1 MRNTKCLTGLAAVVS
16 ASLLLAATST
26 AWAQKAGGTGT
37 SGGARASGG
46 GGTGRI
52 GATGRTGA
60 AGTGARAGG
69 GVSATGA
76 IGGGTDT
83 TVSPVTPN
91 PTLEP
96 PPGARGPGGPGG
108 VLPGGGGFRQGINR
122 GTGTGGRQGMQ
133 GDTGTSRPGT
143 RSGTRATQRSGSAN
157 TGTNAGAEGFDDGGF
172 DAAISSGSR
181 SRAGTARARASARS
195 TSQTP
200 TDDSLGAT
208 TQSGADGSAFTD
220 DGVPT
225 SGSATRTRRSRVS
238 RESRAARR
246 AANRLFDDDATDASA
261 DGPDQITSPDIDPEL
276 PESVPSANS
285 SSAANRISGFT
296 GDAGSPNSNSGSN
309 AVGGFDP
316 RGTAQT
322 DTDFEDRN
330 SIPEDS
336 EFGTAD
342 DRQRGDPDAPLFGD
356 SDGTSDGTFGSD
368 DSETGTSSRTTRS
381 RRGVLGAAGSSGSQ
395 SSDSQSG
402 GSAEDDDLEVTDGRL
417 TTGSRT
423 SRTSRFRGNQNLR
436 NDLANGGRDLQR
448 RLGLEFG
455 TDTGNG
461 LTVDNVTAG
470 SLAQRA
476 GMQVGD
482 VISSINDQPITSIDD
497 LSRILRRAG
506 QTGRALLEVTRNGEQ
521 VTLTLNLRQAREL
534 ANRVRGRL
542 GSGTG
547 AGTEVEDD
555 DTGTDDDST
564 TRARTRTRRTVPS
577 TADRSLLFD

>member
-16 ASLLLAATST
+16 ASLLLAATAT

-76 IGGGTDT
+76 IGGGT

-342 DRQRGDPDAPLFGD
+342 DRQRDDPDAPLFDD
-356 SDGTSDGTFGSD
+356 SDGSNTSESSRVSRRGFTD
-368 DSETGTSSRTTRS
+368 DSGLTEDGTSSR
-381 RRGVLGAAGSSGSQ
+381 
-395 SSDSQSG
+395 
-402 GSAEDDDLEVTDGRL
+402 
-417 TTGSRT
+417 RT
-423 SRTSRFRGNQNLR
+423 SGFRGNQNLA
-436 NDLANGGRDLQR
+436 NDLRNAGRDLER
-448 RLGLEFG
+448 RFGLRFG
-455 TDTGNG
+455 TDTSGG
-461 LTVDNVTAG
+461 LTIEDVTAG
-470 SLAQRA
+470 SLAQQA
-476 GMQVGD
+476 GMEVGD
-482 VISSINDQPITSIDD
+482 VISSINDQPISSLDD

-542 GSGTG
+542 GSG

-555 DTGTDDDST
+555 DNGTDDDST
-564 TRARTRTRRTVPS
+564 TRTRTRTRRTVPS